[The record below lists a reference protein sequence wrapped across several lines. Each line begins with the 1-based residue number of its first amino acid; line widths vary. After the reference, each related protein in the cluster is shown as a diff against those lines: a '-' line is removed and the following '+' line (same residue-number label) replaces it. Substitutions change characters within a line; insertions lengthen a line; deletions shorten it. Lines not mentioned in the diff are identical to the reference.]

1 LQETSVRSDHRKTTV
16 RRSDCA
22 TPMPQF
28 ISQGGWFGA
37 ADPNSIS
44 SFEPL
49 DAKAVAKKTAKL
61 HPQKERE
68 LTRHLLREPTKCLG
82 RPCSSHID
90 YRCCCRRCLYRGL
103 CLPGPTRTKGRRP
116 LRQQKSLGDDSVFGA
131 SSLEQI
137 SAFLLQPLAKT
148 TKYSLRMRLNCKA
161 GAFDSTAL
169 RSVTNTPNR
178 QCQVSVASSFLN
190 VAGR

>member
-1 LQETSVRSDHRKTTV
+1 MPESSDHKENNTGAAIEPHRCPDLSAKA
-16 RRSDCA
+16 D
-22 TPMPQF
+22 
-28 ISQGGWFGA
+28 GFGA

-44 SFEPL
+44 SFESL

-82 RPCSSHID
+82 RPCSSHFD
-90 YRCCCRRCLYRGL
+90 YRCCFRRCLYRCL